1 MNGII
6 ELIHVYGED
15 KIKSIIYRV
24 LNHNFIQ
31 LYTSKTIL
39 FEKIRMKCYFD
50 VEFQKRFTY
59 SVNKFILYEKDQDQ
73 DINECYY
80 EIENILQE
88 EEFYNEKTQN
98 HNKEIIQ
105 YHKEWK
111 IQYEKEKKEKH
122 ELFLNP
128 FRLEFMVKKNI

>member
-1 MNGII
+1 MDGIKK
-6 ELIHVYGED
+6 LINECGED

-24 LNHNFIQ
+24 LNHNFFK
-31 LYTSKTIL
+31 LYTSKDIL

-50 VEFQKRFTY
+50 VEFQKLFTN
-59 SVNKFILYEKDQDQ
+59 SIHKFILYEKDQDE
-73 DINECYY
+73 DINECYD
-80 EIENILQE
+80 EIQNILQE

-98 HNKEIIQ
+98 DKKKRIQ
-105 YHKEWK
+105 QHQEWK

-128 FRLEFMVKKNI
+128 YRLEFMVKKNI